1 MKDLFGQLQSRLSEM
16 MKDENFSKV
25 AKSAAV
31 GGLAGLILGNSSA
44 RKGVFKAG
52 SYAALAGAAWL
63 AYNKWQQSK
72 NSSTTD
78 EMSDANFNPQAQQQA
93 ITYANNTLSN
103 DKILLLT
110 QAMVFAARAD
120 GEIDDQ
126 EKAHIQ
132 KGLEQLGQGA
142 NTSQLINQWLNVP
155 LNPQALADQVKDP
168 QLAAEVYMASLSVI
182 NPDHFL
188 EQAYIQ
194 QLAKALALP
203 NDLKQHLETAAQ

>member
-78 EMSDANFNPQAQQQA
+78 EM
-93 ITYANNTLSN
+93 
-103 DKILLLT
+103 
-110 QAMVFAARAD
+110 
-120 GEIDDQ
+120 
-126 EKAHIQ
+126 
-132 KGLEQLGQGA
+132 
-142 NTSQLINQWLNVP
+142 
-155 LNPQALADQVKDP
+155 
-168 QLAAEVYMASLSVI
+168 
-182 NPDHFL
+182 
-188 EQAYIQ
+188 
-194 QLAKALALP
+194 
-203 NDLKQHLETAAQ
+203 